1 MVMRSQ
7 VGGWEA
13 FSAASLT
20 PSLSQSCILRCL
32 IWLTSRHRGSTDS
45 WYSREE
51 ERRNVTIQQSG
62 KDIPPF
68 LIKKKKLIKNEE
80 DKKEGGKKK
89 KKR

>member
-20 PSLSQSCILRCL
+20 PSLSQSCILHCL
-32 IWLTSRHRGSTDS
+32 IWLPSRHRGLVLIPGTVGGKKECYNTAA
-45 WYSREE
+45 W
-51 ERRNVTIQQSG
+51 

-68 LIKKKKLIKNEE
+68 LIKNKKIN
-80 DKKEGGKKK
+80 
-89 KKR
+89 